1 MSNSVVKKEKT
12 MLEYQIK
19 AQSKAGGKAIVI
31 ANKTEISFEASAGRD
46 EALPN
51 PAELLLTALAACI
64 LKNVERY
71 AGILHFS
78 YRTAQISIKAQRS
91 DRPPMMQ
98 KIDYVLEIDTDI
110 DDRKLQL
117 WHKNIIKFGTISN
130 TLARATELNGMIKKI
145 ER

>member
-1 MSNSVVKKEKT
+1 

-19 AQSKAGGKAIVI
+19 ASSKAGGNASAI
-31 ANKTEISFEASAGRD
+31 ANKTEIRFDASSGRND
-46 EALPN
+46 MLPN

-71 AGILHFS
+71 ASILHFP
-78 YRTAQISIKAQRS
+78 YRSAQINIKGQRD

-117 WHKNIIKFGTISN
+117 WHRNIIKFGTISN
-130 TLARATELNGMIKKI
+130 TLAKATELNGVIKKMYK
-145 ER
+145 